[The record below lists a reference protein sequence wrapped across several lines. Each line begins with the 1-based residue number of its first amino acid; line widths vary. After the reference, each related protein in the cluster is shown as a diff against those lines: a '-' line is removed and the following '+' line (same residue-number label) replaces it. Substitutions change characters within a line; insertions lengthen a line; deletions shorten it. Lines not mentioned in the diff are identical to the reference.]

1 MCARLCPVLCD
12 FMDCSLPGSSAYGIF
27 WQEYL
32 SGMPFPLPGDLPDP
46 GIKLAFLV
54 SPVLAGRLFTICI
67 HFSKESGCGYLSS
80 LCVCVLVCFV

>member
-1 MCARLCPVLCD
+1 
-12 FMDCSLPGSSAYGIF
+12 MDCSLPGSSARGIF

-32 SGMPFPLPGDLPDP
+32 SGMLFPLPGDLPDP

-54 SPVLAGRLFTICI
+54 SPVLAGRFFTICI

-80 LCVCVLVCFV
+80 LCVCMLVCFV